1 MWAPDGRHLA
11 VALAN
16 GLEIVRAADG
26 TAVFQ
31 GEGFPSNWLSPTEL
45 GVRSAEPGQS
55 FAEAARIVDLS
66 ASPPEITRPD
76 PSFDTDQLL
85 IGQLPGLDFDVA
97 ESLLQT
103 AAMSEPLGTVL
114 GGASYRTALTVVG
127 QAAERIGG
135 PPYPM
140 GILVSDGQEAFRVDV
155 EPLWSL
161 PGVQARWG
169 HRVSF
174 VISD

>member
-1 MWAPDGRHLA
+1 
-11 VALAN
+11 
-16 GLEIVRAADG
+16 
-26 TAVFQ
+26 
-31 GEGFPSNWLSPTEL
+31 
-45 GVRSAEPGQS
+45 
-55 FAEAARIVDLS
+55 
-66 ASPPEITRPD
+66 
-76 PSFDTDQLL
+76 LL

-140 GILVSDGQEAFRVDV
+140 GILVCDGQEAFRVDV

-161 PGVQARWG
+161 PGVQGRWG